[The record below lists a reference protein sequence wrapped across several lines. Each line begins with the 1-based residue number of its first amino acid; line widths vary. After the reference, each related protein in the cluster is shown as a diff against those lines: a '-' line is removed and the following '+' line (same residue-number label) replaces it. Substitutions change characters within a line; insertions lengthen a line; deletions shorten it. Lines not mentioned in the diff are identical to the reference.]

1 VSVVAL
7 TAFELA
13 YFPDLVSSEDDV
25 DASLLSGGVE
35 GEADSPVPR
44 NEASTV
50 DTPIVEQLWH
60 LLSMHEVQSAPGVSA
75 LKGLMQFEKPQATCS
90 ALQLA
95 QSSA

>member
-13 YFPDLVSSEDDV
+13 DSPDLVSSEDDV
-25 DASLLSGGVE
+25 AAPLLSGGVE
-35 GEADSPVPR
+35 READSPVPR

-60 LLSMHEVQSAPGVSA
+60 LLSIHEVQSAPGASA
-75 LKGLMQFEKPQATCS
+75 LQGVMQFEKPQATCS
-90 ALQLA
+90 ALQVA